1 LKALADVKTQ
11 ASEDVDVLLR
21 VYHSHITAGTL
32 SIGEHST
39 LDELLEEHKGSK
51 NGSMKH
57 SPSPDTDVQN
67 KRAKAETA

>member
-11 ASEDVDVLLR
+11 TSEDVDVLLR

-39 LDELLEEHKGSK
+39 LDELLEEHKGAK
-51 NGSMKH
+51 NGSLKH
-57 SPSPDTDVQN
+57 APSGEVDAQN
-67 KRAKAETA
+67 KRAKVEAA